1 VLRVDELRE
10 RRLRG
15 VVPLAGRR
23 LATDVLSGGDDL
35 EVLVLQFSVDL
46 LPAWQI
52 ESAPSPGGPGDDE
65 RFLATEAGKVHG
77 AAQAIGN
84 LEVGCDA

>member
-1 VLRVDELRE
+1 VFGVDERGE
-10 RRLRG
+10 RRLGG
-15 VVPLAGRR
+15 VVPLAGRGF
-23 LATDVLSGGDDL
+23 AADVLRGGDDL

-52 ESAPSPGGPGDDE
+52 ESAPSPGGPGDDQ

-77 AAQAIGN
+77 TAQAIGDF
-84 LEVGCDA
+84 EIRRDA